1 MPLSTRYLKQPMR
14 GLIPGYG
21 GANAQRIHD
30 GICKLRL
37 SVSSHSLNRV
47 ARSIHELCFDPK
59 HEGSGCERSGVYA
72 MHSSCFS
79 V

>member
-1 MPLSTRYLKQPMR
+1 MPLPTRYLKQPMR
-14 GLIPGYG
+14 GVIPGSG
-21 GANAQRIHD
+21 CQRQPIHD

-47 ARSIHELCFDPK
+47 ARRIHELCFDPK
-59 HEGSGCERSGVYA
+59 HKGSGCERSGVYA